1 MCKVMNVKLKV
12 KCLWKKIKELAKDA
26 RLAWGF
32 VSEKDNV
39 MIMSR
44 VDIGGEMDIEIF

>member
-12 KCLWKKIKELAKDA
+12 KCLWGKIKELVKDA
-26 RLAWGF
+26 RLARCF
-32 VSEKDNV
+32 ISEKDNV

-44 VDIGGEMDIEIF
+44 VDLEKKMDIDFF